1 MEAILK
7 EVNNYFYKTVEYSKF
22 EIRNNKIKVKG
33 NYFPNQFIKVEN
45 SIMNDGIY
53 KIISFENQEI
63 EIENTIDEEFEGAI
77 YGLAIPKDF
86 IELIKEIEEYQK
98 MNPISKSNVI
108 SESYL
113 NGYSY
118 TMATNSN
125 GQISGWQDV
134 FKSKLDTYRR
144 IYDGKRHAKEVR

>member
-1 MEAILK
+1 MEFIMQ
-7 EVNNYFYKTVEYSKF
+7 EINNYFYKTVEKNEFS
-22 EIRNNKIKVKG
+22 INDSKIKVKG
-33 NYFPNQFIKVEN
+33 NYFPDQFVKIEN

-53 KIISFENQEI
+53 KVLNFEDGFVEI
-63 EIENTIDEEFEGAI
+63 NGGINEKFEGCI
-77 YGLAIPKDF
+77 YGLAIPKSF
-86 IELIKEIEEYQK
+86 LELIEEIEEYQK
-98 MNPISKSNVI
+98 LNPTSKSNVI

-118 TMATNSN
+118 TMTTNSN

-144 IYDGKRHAKEVR
+144 VYDGKRHAKEVR

>member
-1 MEAILK
+1 MEFILK
-7 EVNNYFYKTVEYSKF
+7 EINNYFYKTVEKNEFSINEGKV
-22 EIRNNKIKVKG
+22 KVKG
-33 NYFPNQFIKVEN
+33 NYFPDQFIKIEG

-53 KIISFENQEI
+53 KILSFENQEI
-63 EIENTIDEEFEGAI
+63 KIENTIDEEFEGAI

-144 IYDGKRHAKEVR
+144 VYDGKRHAKEVR

>member
-1 MEAILK
+1 MEFVMK
-7 EVNNYFYKTVEYSKF
+7 EINNHFYKTVEHAKF
-22 EIRNNKIKVKG
+22 KIKNNKIKIKG
-33 NYFPNQFIKVEN
+33 KYFPNQFIKIEN
-45 SIMNDGIY
+45 SIMNDGVY
-53 KIISFENQEI
+53 KIIKFENQEI

-86 IELIKEIEEYQK
+86 IELTKEIEEYQK
-98 MNPISKSNVI
+98 LNPISKSNVI

-134 FKSKLDTYRR
+134 FKSKLDVYRR

>member
-1 MEAILK
+1 MEFVMQEI
-7 EVNNYFYKTVEYSKF
+7 NNYFYKTVEKNEFSINEGKV
-22 EIRNNKIKVKG
+22 KVKG
-33 NYFPNQFIKVEN
+33 NYFPDQFIKIEG

-53 KIISFENQEI
+53 KILSFENQEI
-63 EIENTIDEEFEGAI
+63 KIENTIDEEFEGAI

-144 IYDGKRHAKEVR
+144 VYDGKRHAKEVR